1 MKKLYIAYGSNL
13 NLGQMSIRCPTAKVV
28 GSSVIQDH
36 SLVFRGSRTGSYAT
50 IEPNQGSQ
58 VPVLLW
64 EVSPQDERNLDVYE
78 GYPQF
83 YQKETMA
90 LPLGNTQVDAMVYV
104 MPDHH
109 QLGMPSQRY
118 INIIEEGY
126 KTAGFDPDILYQAI
140 EDTKLQMDAETQTFF
155 GNLQMW

>member
-13 NLGQMSIRCPTAKVV
+13 NLGQMSKRCPTAKVV
-28 GSSVIQDH
+28 GSSVIQDY

-64 EVSPQDERNLDVYE
+64 EVSPQDERNLDFYE

-90 LPLGNTQVDAMVYV
+90 LPLGSTQVNAMVYV

-126 KTAGFDPDILYQAI
+126 ETAGFDPDILYQAI
-140 EDTKLQMDAETQTFF
+140 EDTQLQMDAETQF
-155 GNLQMW
+155 LQMW